1 MLSRLAESFFWMGR
15 YIERAEGTTRLLVEV
30 HQLLVQDSG
39 PDQARGI
46 DCVLRGLGFDPSGA
60 DGIGAMVSII
70 YGDAGVPGSVMGS
83 LDHAR
88 LNARSV
94 RDSLPADFFEVLN
107 KSHMRASTDFD
118 AHSPGAHLRDVL
130 ESLAV
135 VHGVFDWVS
144 PRDEAHAFYELG
156 CYLERIDIVSRML
169 NMRIEQGWPEQGPPT
184 ILRAVAGLSTYLR
197 RHMRM
202 TADPVREFLLLDHA
216 FPRSIL
222 RSTVGAESALHNIAD
237 HTRTRVETS
246 MQSIGLLH
254 GRLRY
259 AGELLDDDTV
269 DGLVSQALRAV
280 ETTSLAVRSQY
291 FRPIGSVVWSH

>member
-1 MLSRLAESFFWMGR
+1 MGR

-30 HQLLVQDSG
+30 HQLFVQDSG

-46 DCVLRGLGFDPSGA
+46 DCVLRGLGFDESDA
-60 DGIGAMVSII
+60 AGIGDLVSTV
-70 YGDAGVPGSVMGS
+70 YGSSDVPGSIMGS

-107 KSHMRASTDFD
+107 KSHMKASNAFD
-118 AHSPGAHLRDVL
+118 VNSPGAHLREVL

-156 CYLERIDIVSRML
+156 CYLERIDVVSRML
-169 NMRIEQGWPEQGPPT
+169 NMRIETGWPEQGPPT

-197 RHMRM
+197 RQVKM
-202 TADPVREFLLLDHA
+202 TSDPVREFLVLDHA

-222 RSTVGAESALHNIAD
+222 RSTIGAEQALRSIAD
-237 HTRTRVETS
+237 HTRARAETS

-254 GRLRY
+254 GTLRY
-259 AGELLDDDTV
+259 AGETLDDDTV
-269 DGLVSQALRAV
+269 DSLISQALRAV
-280 ETTSLAVRSQY
+280 EATSLAVRSQY
-291 FRPIGSVVWSH
+291 FRPVGSVVWSH